1 MAARGE
7 PGDAACGEALSAG
20 PRRFRSRSS
29 PARQSLLICASQ
41 SCCSQPSFIGVTVAL
56 GNCASPGSRADKHGG
71 RRWSSDSIE
80 FIPAVGVARVGDAE
94 RSTNDFFFVG
104 PEAPGV
110 PPNFNSQSGSFNS
123 FKLDG
128 RVRPQA
134 ARFRIFEYE
143 KGADGKFHPK
153 GEVALGD
160 GRTTKITWTV
170 HLANRNASFC
180 QSAGRRAPLPA
191 PCSRNTPPSKCATP
205 PLSGRTTV
213 GARLTWIRDRARSK
227 EARGRRRTS
236 RSIVRR

>member
-110 PPNFNSQSGSFNS
+110 PPNFNSQSGSFDS

-170 HLANRNASFC
+170 HLANRKASFC
-180 QSAGRRAPLPA
+180 QFSGQEGARAGPLFSKSSAKEMPTPA
-191 PCSRNTPPSKCATP
+191 V
-205 PLSGRTTV
+205 V
-213 GARLTWIRDRARSK
+213 GADNRRS
-227 EARGRRRTS
+227 TLDLDP
-236 RSIVRR
+236 

>member
-80 FIPAVGVARVGDAE
+80 FIPAVGLARVGDAE

-110 PPNFNSQSGSFNS
+110 PPNFNSQSGSFDS

-153 GEVALGD
+153 V
-160 GRTTKITWTV
+160 RW
-170 HLANRNASFC
+170 R
-180 QSAGRRAPLPA
+180 SA
-191 PCSRNTPPSKCATP
+191 T
-205 PLSGRTTV
+205 
-213 GARLTWIRDRARSK
+213 GARQRSP
-227 EARGRRRTS
+227 G
-236 RSIVRR
+236 RSISPTGTPASANQRAGGRPCQPLVREILRQANAQPRRCRGGQPSEHA

>member
-29 PARQSLLICASQ
+29 PAMQSLLICASQ

-56 GNCASPGSRADKHGG
+56 DNCASPGSEPTDMGETMVERQYRIH
-71 RRWSSDSIE
+71 
-80 FIPAVGVARVGDAE
+80 PAVGVARVGDAE

-110 PPNFNSQSGSFNS
+110 PPNFDSQSGSFNS

-153 GEVALGD
+153 GEGALGD

-191 PCSRNTPPSKCATP
+191 PCSRNTPPSKCAPP